1 MRFGLAQVTFVAALI
16 QLYNAF
22 APNDLTADQ
31 VTAVM
36 VIATPLTAF
45 VQNFFE
51 DRGTIPS
58 VLKSPASSGA
68 DPMPK
73 DGGTVT

>member
-1 MRFGLAQVTFVAALI
+1 
-16 QLYNAF
+16 
-22 APNDLTADQ
+22 LTADQ